1 VSDWLVVGA
10 GVAGSVVSARLAAAG
25 ATVTVVDAGPDT
37 ETGDDLFAAL
47 SVADRVRS
55 TPLVRRVEGG
65 PLVAYTSGVGP
76 GGGSAINGSIMSMA
90 GPFRHGHSLP
100 SERVDGVARSTV
112 DGRRVDVWGA
122 YHGPSTEL
130 VDNLVL
136 STSVESLLVDSG
148 RCVGARTESGD
159 ELVADRVV
167 VCAGAIM
174 TPTLL
179 LRSAIGGAAVGFGL
193 QDHPAVALVHER
205 RSSLGSA
212 GPSVATLERRGPL
225 QIMHLRRL
233 GVESDS
239 SSADELGATVVML
252 MRPESRGSVRLDES
266 GSPAVWF
273 GIGSVD
279 ADVQRLSDGVSEI
292 LGEGFDGDV
301 IDAPRQDTV
310 EDWVRERLA
319 TAVPVVTHV
328 ASGCAMGLVVDRLGR
343 PSGVEN
349 LFVCD
354 ASVFPA
360 VPSINPMLPTIQL
373 AETLV
378 DRWIALGLV

>member
-1 VSDWLVVGA
+1 MSDWLVVGA

-25 ATVTVVDAGPDT
+25 ATVAVVDAGPDT

-65 PLVAYTSGVGP
+65 PLVPYTSGVGP
-76 GGGSAINGSIMSMA
+76 GGGSAINGSIMSTS
-90 GPFRHGHSLP
+90 GPFRHQHSLP
-100 SERVDGVARSTV
+100 LEMVNGVVRSTV
-112 DGRRVDVWGA
+112 DGRRVDTWAA
-122 YHGPSTEL
+122 YHGPSSGL
-130 VDNLVL
+130 VEHLVL
-136 STSVESLLVDSG
+136 STSVKSLLVDSG

-159 ELVADRVV
+159 ELLADRVV
-167 VCAGAIM
+167 VCAGSIM

-179 LRSAIGGAAVGFGL
+179 LRSAIGGAAVGVGL

-205 RSSLGSA
+205 RSSVGSS
-212 GPSVATLERRGPL
+212 GPSVAALERRGSL

-233 GVESDS
+233 TPDDESAAS
-239 SSADELGATVVML
+239 GLGATVVML
-252 MRPESRGSVRLDES
+252 MRPASRGAVRLDDV
-266 GSPAVWF
+266 GDPAVSF

-279 ADVQRLSDGVSEI
+279 ADVQRLSGGVSEI
-292 LGEGFDGDV
+292 LGEGLDGDV
-301 IDAPRQDTV
+301 VDAPLDGAV
-310 EDWVRERLA
+310 EEWVRERLA
-319 TAVPVVTHV
+319 TAVPVVTHA
-328 ASGCAMGLVVDRLGR
+328 ASGCAMGSVVDRLGR

-349 LFVCD
+349 LFVAD

-360 VPSINPMLPTIQL
+360 VPSINPMLPTVQL